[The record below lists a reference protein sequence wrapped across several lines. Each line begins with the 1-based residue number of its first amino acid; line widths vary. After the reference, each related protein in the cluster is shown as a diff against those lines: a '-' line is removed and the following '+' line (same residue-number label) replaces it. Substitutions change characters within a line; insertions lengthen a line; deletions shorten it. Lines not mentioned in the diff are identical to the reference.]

1 MKNICIY
8 YEKKIELLRTLN
20 GVMSQNVISNSIR
33 TEMHQSTF
41 SNFYN
46 FICGVQVI
54 AFPVAFSKE
63 SLLSQTKTLT
73 RN

>member
-1 MKNICIY
+1 MKNVCIY

-33 TEMHQSTF
+33 TEIQQSTF

-54 AFPVAFSKE
+54 VFPVAFSKE
-63 SLLSQTKTLT
+63 SLLSPTKTLT